1 MKLQNYQSP
10 WSEVIDLTPSTPV
23 LTGSLNALI
32 TDSLSYDGDEGSW
45 SYDGE
50 VGEW

>member
-23 LTGSLNALI
+23 LTGVLMP
-32 TDSLSYDGDEGSW
+32 
-45 SYDGE
+45 
-50 VGEW
+50 